1 MRPKARG
8 DRGVVQSIVL
18 FLGVSVLSGA
28 LAAGLVIP
36 FAGLLGFGT
45 EKTSETFEKLPQ
57 ELRQEPLPLRSQ
69 ILAADGTHIA
79 FLYEENRSTV
89 RLSQITSIMK
99 KAIVAIEDSRFYEH
113 GALDAKGT
121 LRALARNKAADG
133 VTQGGSS
140 ITQQLVK
147 MTLVQQ
153 ASTEEEQKAA
163 VAESYERKI
172 KELRYAVALEKQL
185 TKDQI
190 LERYLNI
197 AYFGDGAYGVEA
209 ASRHYFRKGAN
220 RLNLTEAATLAGLVK
235 NPVGYDPTNN
245 PKRGKDRR
253 DVVLR
258 RMLELHLISPAQ
270 AAAAIKQPVIDK
282 SKVIPFPNG
291 CANSKYP
298 FYCEYVVAK
307 LLDNPA
313 LGKTR
318 DDRDRL
324 LKTGGLTI
332 TTSLDPSIQDK
343 TQDAVYDKS
352 KPSDNTIVAMSVVQP
367 GTGLVKAMAQSRPY
381 GNDKKK
387 GQTVYNFNT
396 ERSYAGGFGGF
407 QNGSTM
413 KAFTIAA
420 AINQGVP
427 LNYKINSPQTIDL
440 GGKKWKTC
448 GGHVTAE
455 KDYRPKNSTKGGD
468 IDLIRAAMNSTN
480 TYFLQ
485 LSQQIGL
492 CGITTIATQLGVVNG
507 KTTYNPIYEDGKIV
521 GKKVYEQQGKPLVAV
536 PSYTLG
542 VGNVTPLMLSNA
554 YATFAARGKYC
565 TPVVVTAIKTK
576 AGKSLATPGGSCKQA
591 LQQAVADGVNKV
603 LQAVAGPGGTGARM
617 RLDRPTAGKTGT
629 INDNKAVWFAGYTP
643 DYAGATVVSDADPPQ
658 TNLARGHTLNGKK
671 LNDVSG
677 SGTAGPIWRAAMQQ
691 IEDGLPK
698 RKFAEPNG
706 RIMKGQLTKLPQTGG
721 MSTNEARDTLR
732 AAGFDVEVANERV
745 RSTYPEGTV
754 AYTDPRWYSGAP
766 SGSTVI
772 IHLSN
777 GQPPEPPKPTT
788 PPTKPGQPKP
798 TTSPPPTKPTAPTT
812 CPPWKPNCQRR

>member
-28 LAAGLVIP
+28 LAAGLLIP

-45 EKTSETFEKLPQ
+45 EKTSETFEKLPT

-69 ILAADGTHIA
+69 IRAADGSHIA

-89 RLSQITSIMK
+89 KLSQITSIMK

-121 LRALARNKAADG
+121 LRALARNRAADG

-153 ASTEEEQKAA
+153 ADTEEAQRAA

-209 ASRHYFRKGAN
+209 AARHYFRKGAN
-220 RLNLTEAATLAGLVK
+220 KLSLAEAATLAGLVK

-270 AAAAIKQPVIDK
+270 AAAAIKLPVIDK
-282 SKVIPFPNG
+282 KKVTPFPNG

-313 LGKTR
+313 LGKTPA
-318 DDRDRL
+318 DREKT
-324 LKTGGLTI
+324 LKTGGLQV
-332 TTSLDPSIQDK
+332 TTSIDPRMQEAAQETMRK
-343 TQDAVYDKS
+343 RS
-352 KPSDNTIVAMSVVQP
+352 KPGDTAVSALTLIEP
-367 GTGLVKAMAQSRPY
+367 GTGLVKAMVQSRPY
-381 GNDKKK
+381 GLNKSKYQTAFNYNVERRSK
-387 GQTVYNFNT
+387 GGQITN
-396 ERSYAGGFGGF
+396 SGGFGGF
-407 QNGSTM
+407 QIGSTA
-413 KAFTIAA
+413 KAFVMAA
-420 AINQGVP
+420 AIQKGLGP
-427 LNYKINSPQTIDL
+427 TYRINSPSRVHIQGPLRGCQD
-440 GGKKWKTC
+440 KWVGTW
-448 GGHVTAE
+448 
-455 KDYRPKNSTKGGD
+455 DPKNSTPRTGD
-468 IDLIRAAMNSTN
+468 LTMTDAARASTN
-480 TYFLQ
+480 TYFAQ
-485 LSQQIGL
+485 LITRTGL
-492 CGITTIATQLGVVNG
+492 CAPTQLAGRMGVYNGQTGAPVN
-507 KTTYNPIYEDGKIV
+507 
-521 GKKVYEQQGKPLVAV
+521 QF
-536 PSYTLG
+536 PSFVLG
-542 VGNVTPLMLSNA
+542 SDYVTPLMLANA

-565 TPVVVTAIKTK
+565 APMIVTGIKTK
-576 AGKSLATPGGSCKQA
+576 AGKSLYSPGAQCSQVLKPAQA
-591 LQQAVADGVNKV
+591 DTVNEV
-603 LQAVAGPGGTGARM
+603 LQSVMKPGGTGAPASLGSR
-617 RLDRPTAGKTGT
+617 TAAGKTGT
-629 INDNKAVWFAGYTP
+629 TSGTSAVWFAGYTP
-643 DYAGATVVSDADPPQ
+643 NLAGAATVADADPPQ
-658 TNLARGHTLNGKK
+658 KSVIGLKFNGKRMRDAFGG
-671 LNDVSG
+671 L
-677 SGTAGPIWRAAMQQ
+677 TAGPIWRDAMRGAL
-691 IEDGLPK
+691 EGLPAPSFVK
-698 RKFAEPNG
+698 PDPNEV
-706 RIMKGQLTKLPQTGG
+706 KGVLADIPRVGG
-721 MSTNEARDTLR
+721 MGAAEATQALTR
-732 AAGFDVEVANERV
+732 AGFEVAVAGDRRN
-745 RSTYPEGTV
+745 SSYPAGTV
-754 AYTDPRWYSGAP
+754 AYTDPRRSDGAP
-766 SGSTVI
+766 SGSLITLY
-772 IHLSN
+772 LSN
-777 GQPPEPPKPTT
+777 GQPEQPTT

-798 TTSPPPTKPTAPTT
+798 TATPATTTVPPPTKPSVP
-812 CPPWKPNCQRR
+812 CPPWRPNCQRR

>member
-1 MRPKARG
+1 MSMRLQARG
-8 DRGVVQSIVL
+8 DRGVVQSVVL

-45 EKTSETFEKLPQ
+45 EKTSETFEKLPT
-57 ELRQEPLPLRSQ
+57 ELQQQPLPVRSR
-69 ILAADGTHIA
+69 IVAADGSQIA
-79 FLYEENRSTV
+79 YIYDQNRVNV
-89 RLSQITSIMK
+89 RLSQVTSIMK
-99 KAIVAIEDSRFYEH
+99 KAIIAVEDSRFYEH

-147 MTLVQQ
+147 MTLIQQ
-153 ASTEEEQKAA
+153 AATEAEQKAA
-163 VAESYERKI
+163 TAETYERKI
-172 KELRYAVALEKQL
+172 KELRYAVALEKQF

-209 ASRHYFRKGAN
+209 AARHYYRTTAGK
-220 RLNLTEAATLAGLVK
+220 LTLAQAATLAGLVK
-235 NPVGYDPTNN
+235 NPGGYDPTNY
-245 PKRGKDRR
+245 PTRAKDRR
-253 DVVLR
+253 DVVLH
-258 RMLELHLISPAQ
+258 RMQDLKLITPQQS
-270 AAAAIKQPVIDK
+270 AAAMKQPVIDMDHLGR
-282 SKVIPFPNG
+282 VPNG
-291 CANSKYP
+291 CANSRYP

-307 LLDNPA
+307 LLDNPS

-318 DDRDRL
+318 AERERM

-332 TTSLDPSIQDK
+332 TTSLDPSVQAK
-343 TQDAVYDKS
+343 TQAAVNAKS
-352 KPSDNTIVAMSVVQP
+352 KPTDNTIVAMTVVQP

-381 GNDKKK
+381 GNDKKQ
-387 GQTVYNFNT
+387 GETVFNFNT
-396 ERSYAGGFGGF
+396 ERSYPGGFGGF

-420 AINQGVP
+420 AIRQGVP
-427 LNYKINSPQTIDL
+427 LSYKINSPDTIDL

-455 KDYRPKNSTKGGD
+455 KDYRPKNSTRGGD
-468 IDLIRAAMNSTN
+468 LDLIHAAMYSTN

-485 LSQQIGL
+485 LSQRIGL
-492 CGITTIATQLGVVNG
+492 CGITTLATQLGVVNG
-507 KTTYNPIYEDGKIV
+507 KTTYNPVYKDGKVI

-565 TPVVVTAIKTK
+565 TPTVITSIKNK
-576 AGKSLATPGGSCKQA
+576 LNSPLPTPGANCIQA
-591 LQQAVADGVNKV
+591 MQQAYADGVNKV
-603 LQAVAGPGGTGARM
+603 LWSVVNEPGGTGNRM

-629 INDNKAVWFAGYTP
+629 VNDNKAVWFIGYTP

-658 TNLARGHTLNGKK
+658 NNLARGHTLNGRH
-671 LNDVSG
+671 LSDVSG
-677 SGTAGPIWRAAMQQ
+677 SGTAGPIWKLAMSK
-691 IEDGLPK
+691 IEEGLPV
-698 RKFAEPNG
+698 RGFPQPDG
-706 RIMKGQLTKLPQTGG
+706 RIVKGQLTKLPQTAG
-721 MSTNEARDTLR
+721 MSIREASDTLR
-732 AAGFDVEVANERV
+732 AAGFDVDVASERV

-754 AYTDPRWYSGAP
+754 AYTDPRWYDGAP
-766 SGSTVI
+766 SGTTVVL
-772 IHLSN
+772 HVSN
-777 GQPPEPPKPTT
+777 GQPPEPPKPPTPPPTT
-788 PPTKPGQPKP
+788 PPTTTPPKP
-798 TTSPPPTKPTAPTT
+798 PKPPPT
-812 CPPWKPNCQRR
+812 CPPWKPGCPRR